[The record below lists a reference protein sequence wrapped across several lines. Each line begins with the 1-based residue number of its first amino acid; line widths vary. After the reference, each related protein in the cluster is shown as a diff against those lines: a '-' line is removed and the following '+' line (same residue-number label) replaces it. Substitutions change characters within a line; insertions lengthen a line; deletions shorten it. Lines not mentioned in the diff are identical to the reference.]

1 MHTLSILFLA
11 LLLSSCS
18 GLGVL
23 KDAADGIGEY
33 FGGKDNAE
41 PPAELKKLEATLPP
55 TRLWDA
61 SIGKGHAKA
70 FVNLTAA
77 VTEERVFAADYRGL
91 VEARDRLKG
100 SRLWTVETGLPLS
113 SGPVESENRLI
124 FGTSNGE
131 LLALDA
137 SNGALLWKTTLS
149 SEITAL
155 PKVRDDTVVVRTND
169 GKLAA
174 VDARTGA
181 SRWYHERSVPAL
193 SIRSRGAPALIDDTI
208 LDGFGGGKLQALS
221 LSDGKP
227 LWETTVAIPH
237 GRSEVERLVEV
248 DADPVI
254 QGDTAFVTGYQGGVA
269 AVSLRDGEVL
279 WRQDNPSST
288 VGMAI
293 YRRSLFSTDTQSDIW
308 QLDARSGADLWK
320 QAELHQRRL
329 TRPALVKNYLVVGD
343 FEGYLHVL
351 SQDDGS
357 LLGRIRIDDTPI
369 EIPPLVYD
377 DVVYVYSNGGTLA
390 AIALESN

>member
-1 MHTLSILFLA
+1 MMRTLPIVFLA

-23 KDAADGIGEY
+23 KDAVEGIGEY

-41 PPAELKKLEATLPP
+41 PPAELKKLEASVTPH
-55 TRLWDA
+55 RLWDA
-61 SIGKGHAKA
+61 SIGKGHDQK
-70 FVNLTAA
+70 FVNLIAE
-77 VTEERVFAADYRGL
+77 VTEDKVFAADHRGH

-100 SRLWTVETGLPLS
+100 DRLWAVETEFPLS
-113 SGPVESENRLI
+113 SGPVYADDRL
-124 FGTSNGE
+124 FLGSSNAE
-131 LLALDA
+131 LLALDG
-137 SNGALLWKTTLS
+137 STGAVLWKTTLS

-155 PKVRDDTVVVRTND
+155 PKVKDGVVVVRTND
-169 GKLAA
+169 GKLTAI
-174 VDARTGA
+174 DAKTGGT
-181 SRWYHERSVPAL
+181 RWYHERSVPAL
-193 SIRSRGAPALIDDTI
+193 SIRTRGSPALVDDLV
-208 LDGFGGGKLQALS
+208 LDGYGGGKLTALS
-221 LSDGKP
+221 LQDGKP
-227 LWETTVAIPH
+227 VWEVTVAIPH

-254 QGDTAFVTGYQGGVA
+254 NGDTVFVTGYQGGIA
-269 AVSLRDGEVL
+269 ALSLREGEVL
-279 WRQDNPSST
+279 WRQESPYSS
-288 VGMAI
+288 VGMALH
-293 YRRSLFSTDTQSDIW
+293 RRSIFITDASSDLW
-308 QLDARSGADLWK
+308 QLDASGGADLWK

-377 DVVYVYSNGGTLA
+377 DVVYVYSNGGVLA
-390 AIALESN
+390 AIDLE